1 MPDQAGRGSGNRL
14 RHLAMGSELAGG
26 VLVPVLLGLWAD
38 HYFDT
43 SPIFILIG
51 TFLGL
56 GAVTATLI
64 RVVKYRSN
72 G

>member
-1 MPDQAGRGSGNRL
+1 MPDQAGSGSSNRL

-38 HYFDT
+38 HAFDT

-64 RVVKYRSN
+64 RVVKDRSN

>member
-1 MPDQAGRGSGNRL
+1 
-14 RHLAMGSELAGG
+14 MGSELAGG

-38 HYFDT
+38 HAFDT
-43 SPIFILIG
+43 SPIFILVG

-64 RVVKYRSN
+64 RVVKDRSN